1 MLFAN
6 TAKLIAETYTV
17 NTAGDSIPTPT
28 EHEVYVEFQSIGLKR
43 KLDAMAQGLNVE
55 FKLLLSD
62 IAEYN
67 DEKFVEYNGV
77 RYNVKNV
84 FIRDDQIVELTVGK
98 Y

>member
-1 MLFAN
+1 MLFAE
-6 TAKLIAETYTV
+6 TATLITQTYSVNSVGDAITTETQHV
-17 NTAGDSIPTPT
+17 
-28 EHEVYVEFQSIGLKR
+28 VYVEFMSIGLKR
-43 KLDAMAQGLNVE
+43 KIDALATGLNVE

-67 DEKFVEYNGV
+67 DEKIVEYKGV

-84 FIRDDQIVELTVGK
+84 FIRDDQHVELTVGK